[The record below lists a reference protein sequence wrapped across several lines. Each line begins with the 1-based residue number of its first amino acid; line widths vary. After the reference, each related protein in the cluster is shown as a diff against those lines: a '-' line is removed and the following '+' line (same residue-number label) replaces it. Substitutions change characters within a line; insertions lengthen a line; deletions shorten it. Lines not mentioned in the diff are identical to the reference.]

1 MKIISKTYVL
11 VGILIAIAAVNLF
24 TIYGFEQEGIAESY
38 SILRAADLK
47 QKTETVASLASSI
60 ASGNNEDREVLKNEI
75 QQFEME
81 LAVLKIG
88 GTIRGQD
95 IVTIPDEISEEYV
108 MLVASWNSY
117 KNNALTVQETSV
129 FNEEV
134 IGALNYVLEKNEE
147 LVILVHDVRSEL
159 NDLDRDYNE
168 HRKSAEDMEN
178 HSENFARRILLL
190 SIGEEEGFLDELKNS
205 RLQF

>member
-47 QKTETVASLASSI
+47 QKTETVSSLASSI
-60 ASGNNEDREVLKNEI
+60 ANGNDEDRDVLENMIQEIEMDFDVLKN
-75 QQFEME
+75 
-81 LAVLKIG
+81 G
-88 GTIRGQD
+88 GTIREQK
-95 IVTIPDEISEEYV
+95 IVTIPDEILEEHD
-108 MLVASWNSY
+108 MLIGSWNSY

-129 FNEEV
+129 FDEEV
-134 IGALNYVLEKNEE
+134 TGALNYVLEKNDE
-147 LVILVHDVRSEL
+147 LVILVHDVGLEV
-159 NDLDRDYNE
+159 NDLGRDYNE
-168 HRKSAEDMEN
+168 HKKAVEDMEN

-190 SIGEEEGFLDELKNS
+190 SIGEDQSILVWGPEEF
-205 RLQF
+205 